1 MWFKNCFIYYLS
13 SEFEHSQDSLE
24 ESLENQSFKEI
35 GRQETDAYGW
45 VSPLGRGH
53 ENLVYSANGA
63 FLLSMRKEQKV
74 IPASMV
80 KEALEE
86 RVAQIEEAEGRKVY
100 GKEKATLKDDILSL
114 LKPKALTKSSHIYG
128 YIDTRHE
135 LLVVNAGSASAADA
149 FIELLIDSLGS
160 LGAVRL
166 MGEESPGAIMNQWV
180 LGDLPSD
187 LELTGQF
194 DLQDPKDDRVIK
206 MKGESDLEL
215 VKELLDDGFW
225 VQKLGIRREEEF
237 SAVLTSD
244 LLLKSL
250 KFEDELLKENDDI
263 DSQATGPDGKL
274 ARLDADFVLM
284 TQTMAQFIKELMQ
297 HFKVNTD
304 KE

>member
-13 SEFEHSQDSLE
+13 SEFEHSPESLE
-24 ESLENQSFKEI
+24 ELLKNQSFKDI
-35 GRQETDAYGW
+35 GRQETDAFGW
-45 VSPLGRGH
+45 VSPLGRGY
-53 ENLVYSANGA
+53 EGLVYAANGA

-80 KEALEE
+80 KESLED
-86 RVAQIEEAEGRKVY
+86 RVSQIEDAEGRKVY
-100 GKEKATLKDDILSL
+100 GKEKANLKDDILSL
-114 LKPKALTKSSHIYG
+114 LKPKALTKSSHTQG

-135 LLVVNAGSASAADA
+135 LLVVNASSASAADA
-149 FIELLIDSLGS
+149 FVELLIESLGS

-180 LGDLPSD
+180 LGELPDD

-194 DLQDPKDDRVIK
+194 DLQDPKDDRVVKI
-206 MKGESDLEL
+206 KGEQDLEL
-215 VKELLDDGFW
+215 VKELIEDGFW
-225 VQKLGIRREEEF
+225 VQKMGLRRADEF

-250 KFEDELLKENDDI
+250 KFEDELVKENDDI
-263 DSQATGPDGKL
+263 DSQDKL

-297 HFKVNTD
+297 HFKVNPD

>member
-13 SEFEHSQDSLE
+13 SDFEHSQ
-24 ESLENQSFKEI
+24 ESLQELLQNQSFKEI
-35 GRQETDAYGW
+35 GRQETDAFGW
-45 VSPLGRGH
+45 VSPLGRGY
-53 ENLVYSANGA
+53 ESLVYGANGA
-63 FLLSMRKEQKV
+63 YLLSMRKEQKV

-80 KEALEE
+80 KEALED
-86 RVAQIEEAEGRKVY
+86 RVAQIEDAEGRKVY

-149 FIELLIDSLGS
+149 FIELLLESLGS

-180 LGDLPSD
+180 LGDLPD
-187 LELTGQF
+187 GIEMTGQF
-194 DLQDPKDDRVIK
+194 DLQDPKDDRVVKI
-206 MKGESDLEL
+206 KGEQDLGL
-215 VKELLDDGFW
+215 VKELLDDGYW
-225 VQKLGIRREEEF
+225 VQKLGIRRADEF

-244 LLLKSL
+244 LLLKSI
-250 KFEDELLKENDDI
+250 KFDDELLKENDDI
-263 DSQATGPDGKL
+263 DSQERL
-274 ARLDADFVLM
+274 ARFDADFVLM
-284 TQTMAQFIKELMQ
+284 TQTMAQFIKALIQ